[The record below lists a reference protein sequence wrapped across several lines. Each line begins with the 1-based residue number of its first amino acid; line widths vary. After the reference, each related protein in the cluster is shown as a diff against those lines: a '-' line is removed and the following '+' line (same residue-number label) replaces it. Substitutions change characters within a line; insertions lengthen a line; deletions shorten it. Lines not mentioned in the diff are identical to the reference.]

1 MQQPAVDHQPAADA
15 GGDDH
20 GQKVVVALGGAEPA
34 LPERQRLGIAS
45 DDHVQPK
52 LIDQMGAHIEAGPL
66 RQVDRGD
73 RPASFDERTGS
84 SNAHHRNIAAVGVT
98 DGGLGNRREPTGQLV
113 AVCCTGGLG
122 PMPLPQP
129 TLRIDEDRLKL
140 GSADVDRQNF
150 DLAHRRRLSHCRQR
164 WPPPDPPATPPVGPI
179 SVNHPQRQRS
189 LVVDSDRVNA
199 FAQRFSQL
207 CDNVNLVVSGKAEVV
222 ELAVTCLLSGG
233 HILLEDVPGVGKTLM
248 AKALAA
254 SVHGGFGRLQFTP
267 DLLPA
272 DVVGTSV
279 WNSADSTFSFRP
291 GPVFANF
298 VLADEVNRASPKT
311 QSALLE
317 AMAEEQ
323 VTVDGTTNPLPDVFM
338 VIATQNP
345 MEHHG
350 TFPLPESQLDRFLMR
365 LSVGYPSR
373 DDELALLAGGDR
385 TRLLA
390 DLKPVMDIDALANMA
405 RFAESIHVAGPVGEY
420 IVDLAQA
427 TRSNPGISLGASP
440 RAILGLQAATRVWA
454 AAQGRGYVMPD
465 DVKALFPMVMS
476 HRVVL
481 SGEAL
486 SAGTRPE
493 DTLAEILATVPAPRP
508 G

>member
-1 MQQPAVDHQPAADA
+1 MV
-15 GGDDH
+15 
-20 GQKVVVALGGAEPA
+20 E
-34 LPERQRLGIAS
+34 
-45 DDHVQPK
+45 
-52 LIDQMGAHIEAGPL
+52 
-66 RQVDRGD
+66 
-73 RPASFDERTGS
+73 T
-84 SNAHHRNIAAVGVT
+84 
-98 DGGLGNRREPTGQLV
+98 
-113 AVCCTGGLG
+113 
-122 PMPLPQP
+122 
-129 TLRIDEDRLKL
+129 
-140 GSADVDRQNF
+140 
-150 DLAHRRRLSHCRQR
+150 
-164 WPPPDPPATPPVGPI
+164 
-179 SVNHPQRQRS
+179 
-189 LVVDSDRVNA
+189 DRVTA
-199 FAQRFSQL
+199 FAQRFTQL
-207 CDNVNLVVSGKAEVV
+207 CDNVNQVVSGKTEVV
-222 ELAVTCLLSGG
+222 GLAVTCLLSGG
-233 HILLEDVPGVGKTLM
+233 HIRVEDVPGVGKTLL

-254 SVHGGFGRLQFTP
+254 SVHGRFGRLQFTP

-279 WNSADSTFSFRP
+279 WNSAESNFSFRP

-323 VTVDGTTNPLPDVFM
+323 VTVDGTTNALPEVFM

-373 DDELALLAGGDR
+373 ADELALLAGGDR

-390 DLKPVMDIDALANMA
+390 DLSPVMDVDSLAKMA
-405 RFAESIHVAGPVGEY
+405 RFAESIHIAGPVGEY
-420 IVDLAQA
+420 VVDLARA
-427 TRSNPGISLGASP
+427 TRTHPGISLGASP
-440 RAILGLQAATRVWA
+440 RAILGLQSAARVRA
-454 AAQGRGYVMPD
+454 ASQGRSYVMPD
-465 DVKALFPMVMS
+465 DIKALFALVMS

-481 SGEAL
+481 SGESL
-486 SAGTRPE
+486 SAGARTE

>member
-1 MQQPAVDHQPAADA
+1 MV
-15 GGDDH
+15 
-20 GQKVVVALGGAEPA
+20 E
-34 LPERQRLGIAS
+34 
-45 DDHVQPK
+45 
-52 LIDQMGAHIEAGPL
+52 
-66 RQVDRGD
+66 
-73 RPASFDERTGS
+73 T
-84 SNAHHRNIAAVGVT
+84 
-98 DGGLGNRREPTGQLV
+98 
-113 AVCCTGGLG
+113 
-122 PMPLPQP
+122 
-129 TLRIDEDRLKL
+129 
-140 GSADVDRQNF
+140 
-150 DLAHRRRLSHCRQR
+150 
-164 WPPPDPPATPPVGPI
+164 
-179 SVNHPQRQRS
+179 
-189 LVVDSDRVNA
+189 DRVTA
-199 FAQRFSQL
+199 FAQRFTQL
-207 CDNVNLVVSGKAEVV
+207 CDNVNQVVSGKTEVV
-222 ELAVTCLLSGG
+222 GLAVTCLLSGG
-233 HILLEDVPGVGKTLM
+233 HILLEDVPGVGKTLL

-254 SVHGGFGRLQFTP
+254 SVHGRFGRLQFTP

-279 WNSADSTFSFRP
+279 WYSAESNFSFRP

-323 VTVDGTTNPLPDVFM
+323 VTVDGTTNALPEVFM

-373 DDELALLAGGDR
+373 ADELALLAGGDR

-390 DLKPVMDIDALANMA
+390 DLSPVMDVDSLAKMA
-405 RFAESIHVAGPVGEY
+405 RFAESIHIAGPVGEY
-420 IVDLAQA
+420 VVDLARA
-427 TRSNPGISLGASP
+427 TRTHPGISLGASP
-440 RAILGLQAATRVWA
+440 RAILGLQSAARVRA
-454 AAQGRGYVMPD
+454 ASQGRSYVMPD
-465 DVKALFPMVMS
+465 DIKALFALVMS

-481 SGEAL
+481 SGESL
-486 SAGTRPE
+486 SAGARTE

>member
-1 MQQPAVDHQPAADA
+1 MV
-15 GGDDH
+15 
-20 GQKVVVALGGAEPA
+20 E
-34 LPERQRLGIAS
+34 
-45 DDHVQPK
+45 
-52 LIDQMGAHIEAGPL
+52 
-66 RQVDRGD
+66 
-73 RPASFDERTGS
+73 T
-84 SNAHHRNIAAVGVT
+84 
-98 DGGLGNRREPTGQLV
+98 
-113 AVCCTGGLG
+113 
-122 PMPLPQP
+122 
-129 TLRIDEDRLKL
+129 
-140 GSADVDRQNF
+140 
-150 DLAHRRRLSHCRQR
+150 
-164 WPPPDPPATPPVGPI
+164 
-179 SVNHPQRQRS
+179 
-189 LVVDSDRVNA
+189 DRVTA
-199 FAQRFSQL
+199 FAQRFTQL
-207 CDNVNLVVSGKAEVV
+207 CDNVNQVMSGKTEVV
-222 ELAVTCLLSGG
+222 GLAVTCLLSGG
-233 HILLEDVPGVGKTLM
+233 HILLEDVPGVGKTLL

-254 SVHGGFGRLQFTP
+254 SVHGRFGRLQFTP

-279 WNSADSTFSFRP
+279 WNSAESNFSFRP

-323 VTVDGTTNPLPDVFM
+323 VTVDGTTNALPEVFM

-373 DDELALLAGGDR
+373 ADELALLAGGDR

-390 DLKPVMDIDALANMA
+390 DLSPVMDVDSLAKMA
-405 RFAESIHVAGPVGEY
+405 RFAESIHIAGPVGEY
-420 IVDLAQA
+420 VVDLARA
-427 TRSNPGISLGASP
+427 TRTHPGISLGASP
-440 RAILGLQAATRVWA
+440 RAILGLQSAARVRA
-454 AAQGRGYVMPD
+454 ASQGRSYVMPD
-465 DVKALFPMVMS
+465 DIKALFALVMS

-481 SGEAL
+481 SGESL
-486 SAGTRPE
+486 SAGARTE

>member
-1 MQQPAVDHQPAADA
+1 MV
-15 GGDDH
+15 
-20 GQKVVVALGGAEPA
+20 E
-34 LPERQRLGIAS
+34 
-45 DDHVQPK
+45 
-52 LIDQMGAHIEAGPL
+52 
-66 RQVDRGD
+66 
-73 RPASFDERTGS
+73 T
-84 SNAHHRNIAAVGVT
+84 
-98 DGGLGNRREPTGQLV
+98 
-113 AVCCTGGLG
+113 
-122 PMPLPQP
+122 
-129 TLRIDEDRLKL
+129 
-140 GSADVDRQNF
+140 
-150 DLAHRRRLSHCRQR
+150 
-164 WPPPDPPATPPVGPI
+164 
-179 SVNHPQRQRS
+179 
-189 LVVDSDRVNA
+189 DRVTA
-199 FAQRFSQL
+199 FAQRFTQL
-207 CDNVNLVVSGKAEVV
+207 CDNVNQVVSGKTEVV
-222 ELAVTCLLSGG
+222 GLAVTCLLSGG
-233 HILLEDVPGVGKTLM
+233 HILLEDVPGVGKTLL

-254 SVHGGFGRLQFTP
+254 SVHGRFGRLQFTP

-279 WNSADSTFSFRP
+279 WNSAESNFSFRP

-323 VTVDGTTNPLPDVFM
+323 VTVDGTTNALPEVFM

-373 DDELALLAGGDR
+373 ADELALLAGGDR

-390 DLKPVMDIDALANMA
+390 DLSPVMDVDSLAKMA
-405 RFAESIHVAGPVGEY
+405 RFAESIHIAGPVGEY
-420 IVDLAQA
+420 VVDLARA
-427 TRSNPGISLGASP
+427 TRTHPGISLGASP
-440 RAILGLQAATRVWA
+440 RAILGLQSAARGRA
-454 AAQGRGYVMPD
+454 ASQGRSYVMPD
-465 DVKALFPMVMS
+465 DIKALFALVMS

-481 SGEAL
+481 SGESL
-486 SAGTRPE
+486 SAGARTE

>member
-1 MQQPAVDHQPAADA
+1 
-15 GGDDH
+15 
-20 GQKVVVALGGAEPA
+20 VVE
-34 LPERQRLGIAS
+34 
-45 DDHVQPK
+45 
-52 LIDQMGAHIEAGPL
+52 
-66 RQVDRGD
+66 
-73 RPASFDERTGS
+73 T
-84 SNAHHRNIAAVGVT
+84 
-98 DGGLGNRREPTGQLV
+98 
-113 AVCCTGGLG
+113 
-122 PMPLPQP
+122 
-129 TLRIDEDRLKL
+129 
-140 GSADVDRQNF
+140 
-150 DLAHRRRLSHCRQR
+150 
-164 WPPPDPPATPPVGPI
+164 
-179 SVNHPQRQRS
+179 
-189 LVVDSDRVNA
+189 DRVTA
-199 FAQRFSQL
+199 FAQRFTQL
-207 CDNVNLVVSGKAEVV
+207 CDNVNQVVSGKTEVV
-222 ELAVTCLLSGG
+222 GLAVTCLLSGG
-233 HILLEDVPGVGKTLM
+233 HILLEDVPGVGKTLL

-254 SVHGGFGRLQFTP
+254 SVHGRFGRLQFTP

-279 WNSADSTFSFRP
+279 WNSAESNFSFRP

-323 VTVDGTTNPLPDVFM
+323 VTVDGTTNALPEVFM

-373 DDELALLAGGDR
+373 ADELALLAGGDR

-390 DLKPVMDIDALANMA
+390 DLSPVMDVDSLAKMA
-405 RFAESIHVAGPVGEY
+405 RFAESIHIAGPVGEY
-420 IVDLAQA
+420 VVDLARA
-427 TRSNPGISLGASP
+427 TRTHPGISLGASP
-440 RAILGLQAATRVWA
+440 RAILGLQSAARVRA
-454 AAQGRGYVMPD
+454 ASQGRSYVMPD
-465 DVKALFPMVMS
+465 DIKALFALVMS

-481 SGEAL
+481 SGESL
-486 SAGTRPE
+486 SAGARTE

>member
-1 MQQPAVDHQPAADA
+1 MV
-15 GGDDH
+15 
-20 GQKVVVALGGAEPA
+20 E
-34 LPERQRLGIAS
+34 
-45 DDHVQPK
+45 
-52 LIDQMGAHIEAGPL
+52 
-66 RQVDRGD
+66 
-73 RPASFDERTGS
+73 T
-84 SNAHHRNIAAVGVT
+84 
-98 DGGLGNRREPTGQLV
+98 
-113 AVCCTGGLG
+113 
-122 PMPLPQP
+122 
-129 TLRIDEDRLKL
+129 
-140 GSADVDRQNF
+140 
-150 DLAHRRRLSHCRQR
+150 
-164 WPPPDPPATPPVGPI
+164 
-179 SVNHPQRQRS
+179 
-189 LVVDSDRVNA
+189 DRVTA
-199 FAQRFSQL
+199 FAQRFTQL
-207 CDNVNLVVSGKAEVV
+207 CDNVNQVVYGKTEVV
-222 ELAVTCLLSGG
+222 GLAVTCLLSGG
-233 HILLEDVPGVGKTLM
+233 HILLEDVPGVGKTLL

-254 SVHGGFGRLQFTP
+254 SVHGRFGRLQFTP

-279 WNSADSTFSFRP
+279 WNSAESNFSFRP

-323 VTVDGTTNPLPDVFM
+323 VTVDGTTNALPEVFM

-373 DDELALLAGGDR
+373 ADELALLAGGDR

-390 DLKPVMDIDALANMA
+390 DLSPVMDVDSLAKMA
-405 RFAESIHVAGPVGEY
+405 RFAESIHIAGPVGEY
-420 IVDLAQA
+420 VVDLARA
-427 TRSNPGISLGASP
+427 TRTHPGISLGASP
-440 RAILGLQAATRVWA
+440 RAILGLQSAARVRA
-454 AAQGRGYVMPD
+454 ASQGRSYVMPD
-465 DVKALFPMVMS
+465 DIKALFALVMS

-481 SGEAL
+481 SGESL
-486 SAGTRPE
+486 SAGARTE

>member
-1 MQQPAVDHQPAADA
+1 MV
-15 GGDDH
+15 
-20 GQKVVVALGGAEPA
+20 E
-34 LPERQRLGIAS
+34 
-45 DDHVQPK
+45 
-52 LIDQMGAHIEAGPL
+52 
-66 RQVDRGD
+66 
-73 RPASFDERTGS
+73 T
-84 SNAHHRNIAAVGVT
+84 
-98 DGGLGNRREPTGQLV
+98 
-113 AVCCTGGLG
+113 
-122 PMPLPQP
+122 
-129 TLRIDEDRLKL
+129 
-140 GSADVDRQNF
+140 
-150 DLAHRRRLSHCRQR
+150 
-164 WPPPDPPATPPVGPI
+164 
-179 SVNHPQRQRS
+179 
-189 LVVDSDRVNA
+189 DRVTA
-199 FAQRFSQL
+199 FAQRFTQL
-207 CDNVNLVVSGKAEVV
+207 CDNVNQVVSGKTEVV
-222 ELAVTCLLSGG
+222 GLAVTCLLSGG
-233 HILLEDVPGVGKTLM
+233 HILLEDVPGVGKTLL

-254 SVHGGFGRLQFTP
+254 SVHGRFGRLQFTP

-279 WNSADSTFSFRP
+279 WNSAESNFSFRP

-323 VTVDGTTNPLPDVFM
+323 VTVDGTTNALPEVFM

-373 DDELALLAGGDR
+373 ADELALLAGGDR

-390 DLKPVMDIDALANMA
+390 DLSPVMDVDSLAKMA
-405 RFAESIHVAGPVGEY
+405 RFAESIHIAGPVGEY
-420 IVDLAQA
+420 VVDLARA
-427 TRSNPGISLGASP
+427 TRTHPGISWGASP
-440 RAILGLQAATRVWA
+440 RAILVLHSAARVRA
-454 AAQGRGYVMPD
+454 ASQGRSYVMPD
-465 DVKALFPMVMS
+465 DIKALFALVMS

-481 SGEAL
+481 SGESL
-486 SAGTRPE
+486 SAGARTE

>member
-1 MQQPAVDHQPAADA
+1 MV
-15 GGDDH
+15 
-20 GQKVVVALGGAEPA
+20 E
-34 LPERQRLGIAS
+34 
-45 DDHVQPK
+45 
-52 LIDQMGAHIEAGPL
+52 
-66 RQVDRGD
+66 
-73 RPASFDERTGS
+73 T
-84 SNAHHRNIAAVGVT
+84 
-98 DGGLGNRREPTGQLV
+98 
-113 AVCCTGGLG
+113 
-122 PMPLPQP
+122 
-129 TLRIDEDRLKL
+129 
-140 GSADVDRQNF
+140 
-150 DLAHRRRLSHCRQR
+150 
-164 WPPPDPPATPPVGPI
+164 
-179 SVNHPQRQRS
+179 
-189 LVVDSDRVNA
+189 DRVTA
-199 FAQRFSQL
+199 FAQRFTQL
-207 CDNVNLVVSGKAEVV
+207 CDNVNQVVSGKTEVV
-222 ELAVTCLLSGG
+222 GLAVTCLLSGG
-233 HILLEDVPGVGKTLM
+233 HILLEDVPGVGKTLL

-254 SVHGGFGRLQFTP
+254 SVHGRFGRLQFTP

-279 WNSADSTFSFRP
+279 WNSAESNFSFRP

-323 VTVDGTTNPLPDVFM
+323 VTVDGTTNALPEVFM

-373 DDELALLAGGDR
+373 ADELALLAGGDR

-390 DLKPVMDIDALANMA
+390 DLSPVMDVDSLAKMA
-405 RFAESIHVAGPVGEY
+405 RFAESIHIAGPVGEY
-420 IVDLAQA
+420 VVDLARA
-427 TRSNPGISLGASP
+427 TRTHPGISLGASP
-440 RAILGLQAATRVWA
+440 RAILGLQSAARVRA
-454 AAQGRGYVMPD
+454 AIQGRSYVMPD
-465 DVKALFPMVMS
+465 DIKALFALVMS

-481 SGEAL
+481 SGESL
-486 SAGTRPE
+486 SAGARTE

>member
-1 MQQPAVDHQPAADA
+1 
-15 GGDDH
+15 
-20 GQKVVVALGGAEPA
+20 VVE
-34 LPERQRLGIAS
+34 
-45 DDHVQPK
+45 
-52 LIDQMGAHIEAGPL
+52 
-66 RQVDRGD
+66 
-73 RPASFDERTGS
+73 T
-84 SNAHHRNIAAVGVT
+84 
-98 DGGLGNRREPTGQLV
+98 
-113 AVCCTGGLG
+113 
-122 PMPLPQP
+122 
-129 TLRIDEDRLKL
+129 
-140 GSADVDRQNF
+140 
-150 DLAHRRRLSHCRQR
+150 
-164 WPPPDPPATPPVGPI
+164 
-179 SVNHPQRQRS
+179 
-189 LVVDSDRVNA
+189 DRVTA
-199 FAQRFSQL
+199 FAQRFTQL
-207 CDNVNLVVSGKAEVV
+207 CDNVNQVVSGKTEVV
-222 ELAVTCLLSGG
+222 GLAVTCLLSGG
-233 HILLEDVPGVGKTLM
+233 HILLEDVPGVGKTLL

-254 SVHGGFGRLQFTP
+254 SVHGRFGRLQFTP

-279 WNSADSTFSFRP
+279 WNSAESNFSFRP

-323 VTVDGTTNPLPDVFM
+323 VTVDGTTNALPEVFM

-373 DDELALLAGGDR
+373 ADELALLAGGDR

-390 DLKPVMDIDALANMA
+390 DLSPVMDVDSLAKMA
-405 RFAESIHVAGPVGEY
+405 RFAESIHIAGP
-420 IVDLAQA
+420 
-427 TRSNPGISLGASP
+427 SLGASP
-440 RAILGLQAATRVWA
+440 RAILGLQSAARVRA
-454 AAQGRGYVMPD
+454 ASQGRSYVMPD
-465 DVKALFPMVMS
+465 DIKALFALVMS

-481 SGEAL
+481 SGESL
-486 SAGTRPE
+486 SAGARTE

>member
-1 MQQPAVDHQPAADA
+1 M
-15 GGDDH
+15 
-20 GQKVVVALGGAEPA
+20 
-34 LPERQRLGIAS
+34 S
-45 DDHVQPK
+45 
-52 LIDQMGAHIEAGPL
+52 
-66 RQVDRGD
+66 
-73 RPASFDERTGS
+73 
-84 SNAHHRNIAAVGVT
+84 
-98 DGGLGNRREPTGQLV
+98 
-113 AVCCTGGLG
+113 
-122 PMPLPQP
+122 
-129 TLRIDEDRLKL
+129 
-140 GSADVDRQNF
+140 
-150 DLAHRRRLSHCRQR
+150 
-164 WPPPDPPATPPVGPI
+164 
-179 SVNHPQRQRS
+179 
-189 LVVDSDRVNA
+189 A
-199 FAQRFSQL
+199 FAHRFSQL
-207 CDNVNLVVSGKAEVV
+207 CDNVNQVVSGKTEVV

-233 HILLEDVPGVGKTLM
+233 HILLEDVPGVGKTLL

-254 SVHGGFGRLQFTP
+254 SVHGNFGRLQFTP

-279 WNSADSTFSFRP
+279 WNSAESTFSFRP

-323 VTVDGTTNPLPDVFM
+323 VTVDGTTTALPEVFM

-373 DDELALLAGGDR
+373 ANELALLAGGDR

-390 DLKPVMDIDALANMA
+390 DLQPVMDIDALANMA
-405 RFAESIHVAGPVGEY
+405 RFAESIHVAPAIGEY
-420 IVDLAQA
+420 VVDLAQA
-427 TRSNPGISLGASP
+427 TRTHDGIALGASP
-440 RAILGLQAATRVWA
+440 RAILGLQAAARVWS
-454 AAQGRGYVMPD
+454 AAQGRAFVAPD
-465 DVKALFPMVMS
+465 DIKALFPMVMS

-486 SAGTRPE
+486 SAGARPE

>member
-1 MQQPAVDHQPAADA
+1 MV
-15 GGDDH
+15 
-20 GQKVVVALGGAEPA
+20 E
-34 LPERQRLGIAS
+34 
-45 DDHVQPK
+45 
-52 LIDQMGAHIEAGPL
+52 
-66 RQVDRGD
+66 
-73 RPASFDERTGS
+73 T
-84 SNAHHRNIAAVGVT
+84 
-98 DGGLGNRREPTGQLV
+98 
-113 AVCCTGGLG
+113 
-122 PMPLPQP
+122 
-129 TLRIDEDRLKL
+129 
-140 GSADVDRQNF
+140 
-150 DLAHRRRLSHCRQR
+150 
-164 WPPPDPPATPPVGPI
+164 
-179 SVNHPQRQRS
+179 
-189 LVVDSDRVNA
+189 DRVTA
-199 FAQRFSQL
+199 FAQRFTQL
-207 CDNVNLVVSGKAEVV
+207 CDNVNQVVSGKTEVV
-222 ELAVTCLLSGG
+222 GLAVTCLLSGG
-233 HILLEDVPGVGKTLM
+233 HILLEDVPGVGKTLL

-254 SVHGGFGRLQFTP
+254 SVHGRFGRLQFTP

-279 WNSADSTFSFRP
+279 WNSAESNFSFRP

-323 VTVDGTTNPLPDVFM
+323 VTVDGTTNALPEVFM

-373 DDELALLAGGDR
+373 ADELALLAGGDR

-390 DLKPVMDIDALANMA
+390 DLSPVMDVDSLAKMA
-405 RFAESIHVAGPVGEY
+405 RFAESIHIAGPVGEY
-420 IVDLAQA
+420 VVDLARA
-427 TRSNPGISLGASP
+427 TRTHPGISLGAPP
-440 RAILGLQAATRVWA
+440 RAILGLQSAARVRA
-454 AAQGRGYVMPD
+454 ASQGRSYVMPD
-465 DVKALFPMVMS
+465 DIKALFALVMS

-481 SGEAL
+481 SGESL
-486 SAGTRPE
+486 SAGARTE

>member
-1 MQQPAVDHQPAADA
+1 MV
-15 GGDDH
+15 
-20 GQKVVVALGGAEPA
+20 E
-34 LPERQRLGIAS
+34 
-45 DDHVQPK
+45 
-52 LIDQMGAHIEAGPL
+52 
-66 RQVDRGD
+66 
-73 RPASFDERTGS
+73 T
-84 SNAHHRNIAAVGVT
+84 
-98 DGGLGNRREPTGQLV
+98 
-113 AVCCTGGLG
+113 
-122 PMPLPQP
+122 
-129 TLRIDEDRLKL
+129 
-140 GSADVDRQNF
+140 
-150 DLAHRRRLSHCRQR
+150 
-164 WPPPDPPATPPVGPI
+164 
-179 SVNHPQRQRS
+179 
-189 LVVDSDRVNA
+189 DRVTA
-199 FAQRFSQL
+199 FAQRFTQL
-207 CDNVNLVVSGKAEVV
+207 CDNVNQVVSGKTEVV
-222 ELAVTCLLSGG
+222 GLAVTCLLSGG
-233 HILLEDVPGVGKTLM
+233 HILLEDVPGVGKTLL

-254 SVHGGFGRLQFTP
+254 SVHGRFGRLQFTP

-279 WNSADSTFSFRP
+279 WNSAESNFSFRP

-323 VTVDGTTNPLPDVFM
+323 VTVDGTTNALPEVFM

-373 DDELALLAGGDR
+373 ADELALLAGGDR

-390 DLKPVMDIDALANMA
+390 DLSPVMDVDSLAKMA
-405 RFAESIHVAGPVGEY
+405 RFAESIHIAGPVGEY
-420 IVDLAQA
+420 VVDLARA
-427 TRSNPGISLGASP
+427 TRTHPGISLGVSP
-440 RAILGLQAATRVWA
+440 RAILGLQSAARVRA
-454 AAQGRGYVMPD
+454 ASQGRSYVMPD
-465 DVKALFPMVMS
+465 DIKALFALVMS

-481 SGEAL
+481 SGESL
-486 SAGTRPE
+486 SAGARTE

>member
-1 MQQPAVDHQPAADA
+1 MV
-15 GGDDH
+15 
-20 GQKVVVALGGAEPA
+20 E
-34 LPERQRLGIAS
+34 
-45 DDHVQPK
+45 
-52 LIDQMGAHIEAGPL
+52 
-66 RQVDRGD
+66 
-73 RPASFDERTGS
+73 T
-84 SNAHHRNIAAVGVT
+84 
-98 DGGLGNRREPTGQLV
+98 
-113 AVCCTGGLG
+113 
-122 PMPLPQP
+122 
-129 TLRIDEDRLKL
+129 
-140 GSADVDRQNF
+140 
-150 DLAHRRRLSHCRQR
+150 
-164 WPPPDPPATPPVGPI
+164 
-179 SVNHPQRQRS
+179 
-189 LVVDSDRVNA
+189 DRVTA
-199 FAQRFSQL
+199 FAQRFTQL
-207 CDNVNLVVSGKAEVV
+207 CDNVNQVVSGKTEVV
-222 ELAVTCLLSGG
+222 GLAVTCLLSGG
-233 HILLEDVPGVGKTLM
+233 HILLEDVPGVGKTLL

-254 SVHGGFGRLQFTP
+254 SVHGRFGRLQFTP

-279 WNSADSTFSFRP
+279 WNSAESNFSFRP

-323 VTVDGTTNPLPDVFM
+323 VTVDGTTNALPEVFM

-373 DDELALLAGGDR
+373 ADELALLAGGDR

-390 DLKPVMDIDALANMA
+390 DLSPVMDVDSLAKMA
-405 RFAESIHVAGPVGEY
+405 RFAESIHIAGPVGEY
-420 IVDLAQA
+420 VVDLARA
-427 TRSNPGISLGASP
+427 TRTHPGISLGASP
-440 RAILGLQAATRVWA
+440 RAILGLQSAARVRA
-454 AAQGRGYVMPD
+454 ASQGRSYVMPD
-465 DVKALFPMVMS
+465 DSKALFALVMS

-481 SGEAL
+481 SGESL
-486 SAGTRPE
+486 SAGARTE

>member
-1 MQQPAVDHQPAADA
+1 MV
-15 GGDDH
+15 
-20 GQKVVVALGGAEPA
+20 E
-34 LPERQRLGIAS
+34 
-45 DDHVQPK
+45 
-52 LIDQMGAHIEAGPL
+52 
-66 RQVDRGD
+66 
-73 RPASFDERTGS
+73 T
-84 SNAHHRNIAAVGVT
+84 
-98 DGGLGNRREPTGQLV
+98 
-113 AVCCTGGLG
+113 
-122 PMPLPQP
+122 
-129 TLRIDEDRLKL
+129 
-140 GSADVDRQNF
+140 
-150 DLAHRRRLSHCRQR
+150 
-164 WPPPDPPATPPVGPI
+164 
-179 SVNHPQRQRS
+179 
-189 LVVDSDRVNA
+189 DRVTA
-199 FAQRFSQL
+199 FAQRFTQL
-207 CDNVNLVVSGKAEVV
+207 CDNVNQVVSGKTEVV
-222 ELAVTCLLSGG
+222 GLAVTCLLSGG
-233 HILLEDVPGVGKTLM
+233 HILLEDVPGVGKTLL

-254 SVHGGFGRLQFTP
+254 SVHGRFGRLQFTP

-279 WNSADSTFSFRP
+279 WNSAESNFSFRP

-323 VTVDGTTNPLPDVFM
+323 VIVDGTTNALPEVFM

-373 DDELALLAGGDR
+373 ADELALLAGGDR

-390 DLKPVMDIDALANMA
+390 DLSPVMDVDSLAKMA
-405 RFAESIHVAGPVGEY
+405 RFAESIHIAGPVGEY
-420 IVDLAQA
+420 VVDLARA
-427 TRSNPGISLGASP
+427 TRTHPGISLGASP
-440 RAILGLQAATRVWA
+440 RAILGLQSAARVRA
-454 AAQGRGYVMPD
+454 ASQGRSYVMPD
-465 DVKALFPMVMS
+465 DIKALFALVMS

-481 SGEAL
+481 SGESL
-486 SAGTRPE
+486 SAGARTE